1 MKKVDKLYSILDQ
14 LTINPNNNYK
24 IIDKNIKFLVSIS
37 KDENFFIYLSDYK
50 HDDMLVYFLTC
61 IQINLEYQYYF
72 KTALFN
78 SLKIK
83 KDGNNIFHL
92 FAGRKRGTQL
102 ILLMLKLYDKTSESK
117 LATDILYQY
126 NNDNETFMKV
136 LFNYFEKYPNYKY
149 EKFNDLLMYLITNE
163 YSDVIYHKM
172 NKDGT
177 TVLEMI
183 DKIDNNIL
191 SECDRQNIKINF
203 WDKKFYNF
211 LMSLTDDKEE
221 NIEFINSVYGDVNY
235 KDIDGSLLHRC
246 ADCYNEHDIDSVEHF
261 KRLLE
266 VGVDPNVLNKENRN
280 FIENI
285 ILRKPG
291 SEDVIY
297 LLLKECIKYD
307 YNYNTQSNYNIL
319 TRFLSM
325 FRAGK
330 ISFNLFKLLCDNDF
344 DVYENVSN
352 KNILLDYCPRI
363 LEEKDIYK
371 DFLDLYSLYG
381 FVDSLNAYLKIYYNI
396 KFEDNFKLKFK
407 EVREEF
413 DFFKKIIFAAHNEDG
428 SNIVMLTAQEIINN
442 RGNSIKEIN
451 GDVSLIELMDAFRSL
466 FLQIDKT
473 FNDMCNS
480 CSKKVLNK

>member
-1 MKKVDKLYSILDQ
+1 MKKVDKLYNILDQ

-37 KDENFFIYLSDYK
+37 NDKNFFIYLSDYK
-50 HDDMLVYFLTC
+50 HDDKLVYFLMC

-72 KTALFN
+72 KTALLN

-92 FAGRKRGTQL
+92 FAERKRGAQL
-102 ILLMLKLYDKTSESK
+102 ILLMLKLYDKISDSK
-117 LATDILYQY
+117 LADDILYQY

-136 LFNYFEKYPNYKY
+136 LFNYFEKYPNYKH
-149 EKFNDLLMYLITNE
+149 EKFDDLLMYLITNG
-163 YSDVIYHKM
+163 YSDVIRYKM
-172 NKDGT
+172 DKDGST
-177 TVLEMI
+177 ILEMI
-183 DKIDNNIL
+183 DKIDNKIL
-191 SECDRQNIKINF
+191 SEYDKQNIKINF

-221 NIEFINSVYGDVNY
+221 NIKLINNAYISVNY
-235 KDIDGSLLHRC
+235 KDIEGTLLHRC
-246 ADCYNEHDIDSVEHF
+246 ANCYNEHDIDSTEYF
-261 KRLLE
+261 IRLLE
-266 VGVDPNVLNKENRN
+266 VGVDPNVLNKDNRN

-307 YNYNTQSNYNIL
+307 YNYNTENNYNIL
-319 TRFLSM
+319 MRFLSK

-330 ISFNLFKLLCDNDF
+330 ISFNLFKLLCDNGF
-344 DVYENVSN
+344 DVYENVN
-352 KNILLDYCPRI
+352 NNILLDHCPII

-371 DFLDLYSLYG
+371 YFLDLYSLHR
-381 FVDSLNAYLKIYYNI
+381 FIDSLNAYLKIYYNI
-396 KFEDNFKLKFK
+396 KFEEDFKLKFK

-413 DFFKKIIFAAHNEDG
+413 DFFKKLIFAAHNEDF
-428 SNIVMLTAQEIINN
+428 SNIVMITAQEIINN
-442 RGNSIKEIN
+442 RENSIKEIS
-451 GDVSLIELMDAFRSL
+451 GDVSIIELMDAFRSL
-466 FLQIDKT
+466 FLQTDKT
-473 FNDMCNS
+473 FNDMCDR
-480 CSKKVLNK
+480 CSQKVLNK